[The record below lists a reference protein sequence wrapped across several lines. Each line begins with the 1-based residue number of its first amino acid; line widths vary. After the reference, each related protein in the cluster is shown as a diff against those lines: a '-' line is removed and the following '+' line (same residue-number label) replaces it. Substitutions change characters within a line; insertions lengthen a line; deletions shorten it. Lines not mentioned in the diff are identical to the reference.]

1 MNSHRLPQIMKPKSI
16 KPMSNTSIASSSRA
30 AQRPVFHALAAAL
43 LAMPG
48 LALAADATPSA
59 AAAAGKA
66 RPALSVSL
74 APLEEAEWTQTL
86 AANGSVAAWQE
97 TIVGA
102 EIAGLRL
109 AEVRVN
115 VGDTVKRGQ
124 LLALLSASTVQAEL
138 AQSRA
143 AAAEAEALWQSARG
157 DAERARQLQSG
168 GSGALSAQQLQQYLT
183 QEQTAKARLDA
194 ATARVDSDQL
204 RLAQTRIS
212 ASDDGVISA
221 RAATVGAVV
230 QPGQELFRLI
240 RQGRLE
246 WRAELPAAELPRLK
260 PGLAVRLQSP
270 DGSTVNGRLRMVAPT
285 VDAQSRLG
293 LAYVDLPASAGAAL
307 RAGSFVRGEFLLGQ
321 ARALSLPQTAV
332 QLRDGNSYAYRVGAD
347 QKVQQ
352 VKISTGRRVG
362 ERVEVLSGLDA
373 SARVVKAGVGF
384 LSDGDL
390 VRVVGETAAPAAPAA
405 PAAAAKK

>member
-1 MNSHRLPQIMKPKSI
+1 MNSHRQPQIMKPQQN
-16 KPMSNTSIASSSRA
+16 KPMSNSSIASSSRA
-30 AQRPVFHALAAAL
+30 ALRPAFQALAVAL
-43 LAMPG
+43 LALPG
-48 LALAADATPSA
+48 LALAADAAPA
-59 AAAAGKA
+59 AAAKA

-74 APLEEAEWTQTL
+74 TPLEAAEWTQSL

-143 AAAEAEALWQSARG
+143 AAAEGEALWQSARG

-183 QEQTAKARLDA
+183 QELTAKARLDA

-285 VDAQSRLG
+285 VDVQSRLG

-332 QLRDGNSYAYRVGAD
+332 QLRDGNSYAYRVGPD

-362 ERVEVLSGLDA
+362 ERVEVLSGLEA

-390 VRVVGETAAPAAPAA
+390 VRVVGESAAPAA